1 MTDGL
6 SVEMDALDVVD
17 ALNTLG
23 DFAQPYINLASGE
36 SAESMER
43 EAVARLRR
51 QLGPNATGQTEAGIE
66 SRPAYDG
73 NGYVVVS
80 SRDWM
85 PNLPLWIEKSTKKG
99 RPGSSSQAAR
109 PFFYVSAELEKG
121 PHFRRI
127 GEALQ
132 DASNDRGLGAVNG

>member
-1 MTDGL
+1 MADGL
-6 SVEMDALDVVD
+6 EVVMDAVDVVD

-23 DFAQPYINLASGE
+23 DFAQPYINDASQI
-36 SAESMER
+36 SAESVER

-51 QLGPNATGQTEAGIE
+51 QVGAGSTGQTEAGIE

-73 NGYVVVS
+73 NGYVVVA

-85 PNLPLWIEKSTKKG
+85 PNLPIWIEKGTKK
-99 RPGSSSQAAR
+99 RKPRSSTQAAR

-121 PHFRRI
+121 AHFRRM

-132 DASNDRGLGAVNG
+132 DALDDRGLGVT